1 MKFFFIGK
9 FPWEINLRFG
19 YYFFSL
25 FRIHSWIFAFFFLR
39 LANWYSIKFQIR
51 IFFTFRKFHSIP
63 CYYKFIYIRKKGKG
77 GTLKKLWK
85 IYEFILPL
93 KVTFLCNKKKKI
105 IKKRINY
112 DLLYIYLSIYIF
124 KVLLKTKLA
133 LITRLC
139 IISPLIVPASHKCA
153 LFDRYDYWFRI
164 YAKLWQLCT
173 I

>member
-19 YYFFSL
+19 CYFSFFSFEYTREFL
-25 FRIHSWIFAFFFLR
+25 PFFFYDWLID
-39 LANWYSIKFQIR
+39 IKFQIR

-93 KVTFLCNKKKKI
+93 KETFLCNKKKKI